1 MYLGFDRRHPVSCPG
16 YWWKQINFIEHL
28 YRCCSSET
36 LAWPEPH
43 YYPSPGTNTDDV
55 FFFFFNVI
63 FIYGFPLLS
72 CKFTSLP
79 SLQKF
84 GFGCTDFF
92 FSYTQAAMSKKK
104 DHSTLWT
111 IQVDDAVDDMNDLLR
126 EAENLDD
133 QVCSQPAHS
142 GLVAWHTLMLAN
154 KVYCTRV
161 RVPWKKVW
169 ITFYLSTFYST
180 EALN

>member
-1 MYLGFDRRHPVSCPG
+1 M
-16 YWWKQINFIEHL
+16 
-28 YRCCSSET
+28 
-36 LAWPEPH
+36 
-43 YYPSPGTNTDDV
+43 TDDIRLAV
-55 FFFFFNVI
+55 LAIDESKSTLLSISTGVAAQKRLHDLNLTTTHLQVQTLMMFSFFFFNVI

-84 GFGCTDFF
+84 GLGCTDFF

-142 GLVAWHTLMLAN
+142 GLVA
-154 KVYCTRV
+154 
-161 RVPWKKVW
+161 
-169 ITFYLSTFYST
+169 
-180 EALN
+180 

>member
-1 MYLGFDRRHPVSCPG
+1 MKANQL
-16 YWWKQINFIEHL
+16 YWASLQVLQLRNACMTWTSLLPISRYKHWWRFL
-28 YRCCSSET
+28 
-36 LAWPEPH
+36 
-43 YYPSPGTNTDDV
+43 
-55 FFFFFNVI
+55 FFFFNVI
-63 FIYGFPLLS
+63 FIYGFPLHS

>member
-1 MYLGFDRRHPVSCPG
+1 MKANQL
-16 YWWKQINFIEHL
+16 YWASLQVLQLRNACMTWTSLLPISRYKHWWCFL
-28 YRCCSSET
+28 
-36 LAWPEPH
+36 
-43 YYPSPGTNTDDV
+43 

-63 FIYGFPLLS
+63 FIYGFPLHS

-84 GFGCTDFF
+84 GLGCTDFF